1 MKDFYVEQKEQHN
14 FVPDEAE
21 EITLSMWDV
30 SPRTDQIGVNL
41 RKPKA
46 DMIGVFML
54 SLMNVCS
61 TLQGFCRHLCSCLQ
75 HCQCKTWQVVPG
87 I

>member
-14 FVPDEAE
+14 FISDEAE
-21 EITLSMWDV
+21 EITLSVLDM
-30 SPRTDQIGVNL
+30 SPHTDQIRVNL
-41 RKPKA
+41 RKPEA
-46 DMIGVFML
+46 DMMGTFML

-75 HCQCKTWQVVPG
+75 CC
-87 I
+87 

>member
-14 FVPDEAE
+14 FVPAEAE
-21 EITLSMWDV
+21 EHVGCV
-30 SPRTDQIGVNL
+30 STHNQIGVNL

-46 DMIGVFML
+46 DMIGGFML

-61 TLQGFCRHLCSCLQ
+61 TSQGFCRHLRSCLQ
-75 HCQCKTWQVVPG
+75 HCQRKTWQVVPG